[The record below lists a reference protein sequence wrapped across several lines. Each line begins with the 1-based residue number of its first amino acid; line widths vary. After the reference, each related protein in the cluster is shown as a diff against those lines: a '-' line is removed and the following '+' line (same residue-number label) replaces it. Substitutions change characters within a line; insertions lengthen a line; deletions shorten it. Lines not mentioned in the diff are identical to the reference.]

1 MKTRQ
6 NYESEHPDESEIS

>member
-6 NYESEHPDESEIS
+6 NYS